1 MAQELTLLPAGWI
14 PDPNPHSAAPPGAAT
29 IADNVVIERRGVV
42 QSRPGFPTSAFVG
55 TAARVGTYIIPFEG
69 DEYLW
74 ETVGATYS
82 CTVLTRVSDGSP
94 VYKHSSTGVG
104 NNLSVDVGSSASAE
118 TRSNLYFTTS
128 DGIRRIESPGGVGGI
143 EADLAGVPRGLT
155 PVATLKIAGGNWFE
169 ADSQVAYR
177 IVFRKTIGDIPVYGA
192 PSGHTIATNPAGP
205 TSGLVELDIPIPL
218 STTGARGGLGV
229 IIGDRML
236 IYRTTQTF
244 IAAGGGATTP
254 PGDEMQLVADIE
266 LDGTDIAAGR
276 KVVSDYIE
284 DGNLGAFLYTNSTIE
299 GILQENSRPPIAS
312 EMVDYAS
319 SLYFGNCEVPAQQS
333 VDIVSPETMVSVLLA
348 NAETTLGSPAI
359 VNFAP
364 HVVSADH
371 IGMFI
376 GAVQDAGVGA
386 YSGDP
391 LNGGTYFDKF
401 AQIIAIDSPSNVYIV
416 SSDALASTGVGAN
429 SNIEIHSFVMA
440 ASQGQI
446 DDSLAPPFQK
456 DIYFSN
462 STQNP
467 VSVAKQ
473 IFAVDATSASLTA
486 QSLSAISSQNQSRY
500 FNISSVGDETVAS
513 IVFEERTPRYAAP
526 SHASECELYG
536 FSESSFAPA
545 LPVIV
550 PDPFV
555 LGTGYTFQT
564 NLYMNRVYYSK
575 QAQPEGVPKT
585 NYFDVGSSSFPI
597 QRMVRT
603 RESLF
608 IIKEDGIFRLTATSA
623 FDQRL
628 DLVDPT
634 YALVHPDA
642 CCSFDNRMFAW
653 TNQGVVLI
661 SDSGIIPL
669 SANVIQTEL
678 ETTQHALRALS
689 PAGKPFA
696 FADESRDLVYLGVPS
711 IAGAYAYCTEMF
723 VFCGRTQSWSK
734 YSFTDRHLRDGTKA
748 GTATYAQL
756 AGSTTAPKSQVYS
769 QINDYYDAIY
779 AITITAVTGTEVDI
793 AVASGWTPVV
803 GDAIVSGGVSLVVTF
818 VTSAVKFSVH
828 DVGAV
833 PGAATSYVGFTSE
846 LEFIVKEA
854 QNPGKLKHWRYVV
867 PIFEELTGLIT
878 FDATF
883 RTNQDNAEATLNATV
898 PYTLVAS
905 PRTVRLTPTRPHSR
919 AAELFVRF
927 GFRTALANWKFQGM
941 SLTYNP
947 GSSRVQR

>member
-42 QSRPGFPTSAFVG
+42 QSRPGFPTSAFAG

-82 CTVLTRVSDGSP
+82 CTVLTRVSDGSA
-94 VYKHSSTGVG
+94 VLKHSSTGPG
-104 NNLSVDVGSSASAE
+104 NDLSVSVGSSASAE

-128 DGIRRIESPGGVGGI
+128 DGLRRIENPAGMGGI
-143 EADLAGVPRGLT
+143 EADLAGVPAGLT
-155 PVATLKIAGGNWFE
+155 PITTLKVAATHWFK

-177 IVFRKTIGDIPVYGA
+177 IVFQKTVGGIPLYGA
-192 PSGHTIATNPAGP
+192 PSGYALVTNPALGAV
-205 TSGLVELDIPIPL
+205 GLVELDIAIPL

-229 IIGDRML
+229 IAGDRL
-236 IYRTTQTF
+236 LVYRTTSTDLA
-244 IAAGGGATTP
+244 ITP
-254 PGDEMQLVADIE
+254 PGDEMQLAADIE
-266 LDGTDIAAGR
+266 LTGTDIAAGR
-276 KVVSDYIE
+276 YFMADYVIN
-284 DGNLGAFLYTNSTIE
+284 DNLGAFLYTNSTID
-299 GILQENSRPPIAS
+299 GILQANSRPPVSS
-312 EMVDYAS
+312 EVVAYAS
-319 SLYFGNCEVPAQQS
+319 SLYFGNCEVPAQQT
-333 VDIVSPETMVSVLLA
+333 VDIVRPDTMVSVVLTS
-348 NAETTLGSPAI
+348 AELTAASATI
-359 VNFAP
+359 VNFGAVSED
-364 HVVSADH
+364 HV
-371 IGMFI
+371 GMFL
-376 GAVQDAGVGA
+376 GAVRNAGVGA
-386 YSGDP
+386 WSGDP
-391 LNGGTYFDKF
+391 LNGGTYLDKF
-401 AQIIAIDSPSNVYIV
+401 TQIIAADIV
-416 SSDALASTGVGAN
+416 ARTYTISAPAKVSTVIGAN
-429 SNIEIHSFVMA
+429 SPIEAHSFVMI

-462 STQNP
+462 SPQNAA
-467 VSVAKQ
+467 SVVKQ
-473 IFAVDATSASLTA
+473 IFTVDATSASLTA

-500 FNISSVGDETVAS
+500 FNITSVGNEKVAS
-513 IVFEERTPRYAAP
+513 IVFEDRTPRYAAP
-526 SHASECELYG
+526 SDASECELYG
-536 FSESSFAPA
+536 FSENSFAPS

-550 PDPFV
+550 PDPFL

-564 NLYMNRVYYSK
+564 NLYINRVYYSK
-575 QAQPEGVPKT
+575 QSQPEAVPKT
-585 NYFDVGSSSFPI
+585 NYFDVGSSSHPI

-608 IIKEDGIFRLTATSA
+608 IIKEDGVFRLTATSA

-661 SDSGIIPL
+661 SDSGIVPI

-678 ETTQHALRALS
+678 ETIQHIIRALS
-689 PAGKPFA
+689 PNCKPFA

-711 IAGAYAYCTEMF
+711 IVGAFAYCTEMF
-723 VFCGRTQSWSK
+723 VFCGRTQTWSK

-748 GTATYAQL
+748 RTEIYAQL
-756 AGSTTAPKSQVYS
+756 AGSTTAPQSQIYSQVDS
-769 QINDYYDAIY
+769 FYDASY
-779 AITITAVTGTEVDI
+779 GITITAVTATEVDI
-793 AVASGWTPVV
+793 AAASGWTPVV
-803 GDAIVSGGVSLVVTF
+803 GDTIASGGAALVVVF

-833 PGAATSYVGFTSE
+833 LGAATSYVGFKSE
-846 LEFIVKEA
+846 IEFIVKEA
-854 QNPGKLKHWRYVV
+854 QNPGRLKHWRYVV
-867 PIFEELTGLIT
+867 PIFEELTGMVT

-883 RTNQDNAEATLNATV
+883 RTNQDTTPATLNAVV
-898 PYTLVAS
+898 PYTLVAN

-941 SLTYNP
+941 SLTYNA